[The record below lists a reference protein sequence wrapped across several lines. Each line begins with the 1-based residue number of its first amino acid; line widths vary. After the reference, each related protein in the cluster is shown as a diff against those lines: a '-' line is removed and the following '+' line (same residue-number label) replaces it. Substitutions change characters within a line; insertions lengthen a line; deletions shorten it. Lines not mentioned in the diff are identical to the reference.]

1 MHAISQEAPFAV
13 FRDLVGLRTETKEQ
27 FIDLTALVAERV
39 RRSGVR
45 FGLASV
51 QVCHTTA
58 AVVVNEDEPLL
69 RTDMRRLLERVAPEG
84 VHYAHDDFSQRETLE
99 PEERANG
106 AAHCRS
112 LVLGSTQTLQV
123 TEGSL
128 HLGRWQRVLLVELD
142 GPRPR
147 EVSILVLGLRES
159 HE

>member
-13 FRDLVGLRTETKEQ
+13 FRDLVGLRTEKKEQ

-51 QVCHTTA
+51 QACHTTA

-69 RTDMRRLLERVAPEG
+69 RTDMRRLLEQLAPSN
-84 VHYAHDDFSQRETLE
+84 VHYAHDDFSQRVALE
-99 PEERANG
+99 PEERPNG

-123 TEGSL
+123 TEGAL
-128 HLGRWQRVLLVELD
+128 QLGRWQRVLLVELD